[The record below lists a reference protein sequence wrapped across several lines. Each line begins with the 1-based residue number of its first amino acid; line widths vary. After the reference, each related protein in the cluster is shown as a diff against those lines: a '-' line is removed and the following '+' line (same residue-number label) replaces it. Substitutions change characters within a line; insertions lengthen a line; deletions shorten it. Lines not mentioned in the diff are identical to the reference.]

1 MRKVY
6 CAVMASRS
14 IANTFVQSGCAAAV
28 QSGCAAAFLVAAS
41 FAAQA
46 ADIARPVYK
55 AAPVAAGYNWTGW
68 YGGLNAGYGWNGA
81 TTSFIDDGGAGNT
94 VLNSTFDSA
103 RTQKLDPSG
112 FIGGGQLG
120 YNWQFDKQWV
130 AGFETDLQYS
140 AVKGDAFVTPAPGG
154 VTYGLTSRQ
163 DLEWFGTVRARLG
176 FLLTERLMAYG
187 TGGLAYGET
196 KASATIAN
204 VSGITH
210 IIPLSTQLT
219 CPANSV
225 CIAGNDSRVSAG
237 WTAGGGLEYA
247 PSNNVTFKIE
257 YLHIDLG
264 DQTVRLVAQAPATGN
279 GFVTA
284 TFNNAYDIV
293 RAGVNWK
300 F

>member
-1 MRKVY
+1 MH
-6 CAVMASRS
+6 RS
-14 IANTFVQSGCAAAV
+14 IFAAV
-28 QSGCAAAFLVAAS
+28 VGCTCLTATSAL
-41 FAAQA
+41 A

-55 AAPVAAGYNWTGW
+55 AAPISTAYNWTGW
-68 YGGLNAGYGWNGA
+68 YAGLNAGYGWNDA
-81 TTSFIDDGGAGNT
+81 TTSFTDDGGASNI
-94 VLNSTFDSA
+94 VLDNTFDPGGP

-112 FIGGGQLG
+112 FIGGGQFG
-120 YNWQFDKQWV
+120 YNWQFNNQWV
-130 AGFETDLQYS
+130 AGLETDLQYS
-140 AVKGDAFVTPAPGG
+140 AVKGDAFITPTPGG
-154 VTYGLTSRQ
+154 VTYSLTSRQ

-196 KASATIAN
+196 KASATTAN
-204 VSGITH
+204 VSNLTH
-210 IIPLSTQLT
+210 AIGVGFSTQLT
-219 CPANSV
+219 CPANAV
-225 CIAGNDSRVSAG
+225 CLADSSSRISAG

-247 PSNNVTFKIE
+247 PWNNVTFKIE

-264 DQTVRLVAQAPATGN
+264 DQTLRQVAQAPATGN

-284 TFNNAYDIV
+284 KFNNAYDIV

>member
-1 MRKVY
+1 MH
-6 CAVMASRS
+6 CSIFTAVVAGTCLS
-14 IANTFVQSGCAAAV
+14 
-28 QSGCAAAFLVAAS
+28 AAS
-41 FAAQA
+41 AVA

-55 AAPVAAGYNWTGW
+55 AAPIATAYSWTGW
-68 YGGLNAGYGWNGA
+68 YGGLNAGYGWNDA
-81 TTSFIDDGGAGNT
+81 TTSFTGDGGAGDI
-94 VLNSTFDSA
+94 VLDHSFLPGGP

-112 FIGGGQLG
+112 FIGGGQFG

-130 AGFETDLQYS
+130 AGLETDLQYS

-163 DLEWFGTVRARLG
+163 ELEWFGTVRARLG
-176 FLLTERLMAYG
+176 FLLTERLVAFG
-187 TGGLAYGET
+187 TGGLAYGQT

-204 VSGITH
+204 VSNLTH
-210 IIPLSTQLT
+210 VIPLATQLT
-219 CPANSV
+219 CPANAV
-225 CIAGNDSRVSAG
+225 CLAGSDSRISAG

-247 PSNNVTFKIE
+247 PWNNVTFKIE

-264 DQTVRLVAQAPATGN
+264 DRTQQLVAQAPASGN
-279 GFVTA
+279 GFATA
-284 TFNNAYDIV
+284 KFNNAYDMV